1 LDLREATNS
10 YFFETKD
17 RGHLVSTLDF
27 YQALLEMDVKHTYLE
42 IEDMDPD
49 RKATTK
55 LYSEIWFD
63 YHVES
68 LSRAGGLE

>member
-1 LDLREATNS
+1 
-10 YFFETKD
+10 
-17 RGHLVSTLDF
+17 LVSTLDF

-68 LSRAGGLE
+68 LSRAGGLV